1 MSKLPLQGFSL
12 LDVTFWPLSAPN
24 SAGVVAIAR
33 FSMEANNGI
42 NGTSMEHPR
51 NIPDH
56 PYWKIISRWFLDDS
70 PRKNQSDRFPDF
82 PAFKNFA
89 TVLIPCI
96 PNDKIPRCSPSRTA
110 KPFIFPFLLLQ
121 SLPTGTIPLVKFNI
135 IITKITMFMAGI
147 SHPQMVINGS
157 CKNYCLAHFFWTNP
171 EPRGRRPAPA
181 TPGHG
186 LFMACSFRPLY
197 LPFMETLMD
206 MISSLL
212 YTAMI
217 WKPPNWNPQ
226 ISSPITGS
234 FDLYSSVVSLRG
246 GIVQRC
252 DSWAVA
258 VAVHLRIYIFSK
270 E

>member
-70 PRKNQSDRFPDF
+70 PWKNQSDRFPDF

-157 CKNYCLAHFFWTNP
+157 CKNYCLAHFFLNKPWAS
-171 EPRGRRPAPA
+171 GSAPCA
-181 TPGHG
+181 SNTWPWVVHG
-186 LFMACSFRPLY
+186 LFVQTPLSSVHGNPY
-197 LPFMETLMD
+197 GYDIITAIYCYDMETPKL
-206 MISSLL
+206 
-212 YTAMI
+212 
-217 WKPPNWNPQ
+217 KPPNF
-226 ISSPITGS
+226 ITNH
-234 FDLYSSVVSLRG
+234 
-246 GIVQRC
+246 
-252 DSWAVA
+252 W
-258 VAVHLRIYIFSK
+258 
-270 E
+270 